1 MGVPF
6 RGDEAQKRAL
16 FKKEPSKYLGP
27 NLNFGGGEGKGQK
40 HEEDRKSCNVWY
52 YFFHHP

>member
-27 NLNFGGGEGKGQK
+27 HLNFGGGEGKGQK